1 MFCGLFSMEV
11 PNPKGDCSSVS
22 MNFTVGDE
30 RLFEDEESM
39 VSNRK
44 LRSFCEASWFTGS
57 LNPIYD
63 THQGWIVLNERL
75 PYP

>member
-1 MFCGLFSMEV
+1 
-11 PNPKGDCSSVS
+11 